1 MSTPRLPNQKTQY
14 KKLNERL
21 SKYMASVLSIYES
34 LSKEAAG
41 IALTTD
47 YYGESEFSFK
57 DYPITRD
64 RIQKLQQQFV
74 SDLGGLIY
82 AGTSDEWKRSNLLQ
96 DMIADKVLGKYVGE
110 HKGKKYEHYYQKNS
124 GALKA
129 FQQRKDRGLNLSD
142 KLWNQSKDLKTSLE
156 ETLSVSIEKGIDAV
170 TLSKR
175 ISKYLWDFPSMQ
187 AAYEEKFGHASK
199 AKDCEY
205 RSIRL
210 ARSEIN
216 MAYRTA
222 EQERWRQFDFVV
234 GYEIKLSGSHPAEDV
249 CDRLAGKYPKDF
261 VWSGWHPNCYTDEAK
276 VLTADGW
283 KYFRDVKDTDL
294 IFSLNP
300 QTRDVEWTSIVARQ
314 CYQYNGEVVRFYN
327 KSLECV
333 VTPDH
338 NMVYIH
344 KYGKDIR
351 KISAKDFRMTLGA
364 FYRTCEHNEE
374 KERDTINIGGEIW
387 NFDDY
392 CEFMG
397 YWLADG
403 SVAHT
408 STITLCQKC
417 GEPAW
422 DSIISCINRLGYKSF
437 IKKDRIE
444 FNRAPIVR
452 YLRQFGRCNEKY
464 IPTEILS
471 ASKRQILLFLNA
483 FIKCDGYSRKT
494 KDYIGSRGSLFH
506 SEKEERLYFTT
517 SDKMAG
523 QLCQL
528 LLMIGHR
535 PSFSIK
541 EPKTHVTQ
549 DGKVFNANY
558 PCYVINECY
567 SGTSTVFN
575 KDSVPYNGNVY
586 DLTLEKNHIMYISY
600 NGRCF
605 WGSNCMDYCVPILK
619 TEEEYFADDDI
630 KSKNEVTDVPREFK
644 DWCTE
649 NWNRISKAEK
659 RGTLPYF
666 LRDNKE
672 YYQKE
677 LSVKKAAVLRHK
689 NRDAKAIQASW
700 DNRTY
705 LRSYAFSEKSLY
717 SYEDYI
723 DVVKQGKYFGVS
735 TKELEEYVLFAKDI
749 KAEEYAKLIESANER
764 IREKHQTVAKYR
776 SELYRIKRS
785 LSEANGQYQM
795 QDIQDKI
802 TEFIENN
809 KLAGGPGS
817 IRYGDTMPNAS
828 IFREFAN
835 KIKKEVV
842 SRSEHLQIK
851 TGISKNLPSVLYPKS
866 KYLKG
871 EDYLFDKEFFDL
883 LPEEVKFEI
892 KDGDGVSHYN
902 SASKICTIYDGNRN
916 AGSRYHAK
924 SVIYHEGG
932 HAIFD
937 RRQLVKDK
945 KFIQLFQYAESELLY
960 MDEFS
965 IYYPLLGGRV
975 KRKMT
980 RGSYISRRLE
990 IISDRVANASDSEL
1004 KILQRHGFCR
1014 EDILEAI
1021 GSCADLLKSVDN
1033 RIGWGHDTSYFS
1045 IGDNRQH
1052 EFIAHAFELKFIGNP
1067 FIKKFMPDIYSR
1079 MLAYV
1084 ESL

>member
-21 SKYMASVLSIYES
+21 SRYVASVLSIYES
-34 LSKEAAG
+34 LNKEAAK
-41 IALTTD
+41 IALSTD
-47 YYGESEFSFK
+47 YDGTEEFSFD
-57 DYPITRD
+57 DYPITKD
-64 RIQKLQQQFV
+64 RVHKLQQQFV
-74 SDLGGLIY
+74 SDLGGVIMS
-82 AGTSDEWKRSNLLQ
+82 GTSEEWKNSNLLQ

-110 HKGKKYEHYYQKNS
+110 HKGKEFEHYYQKNS

-129 FQQRKDRGLNLSD
+129 FQQRKDKGLNLSQ
-142 KLWNQSKDLKTSLE
+142 KLWNQSADYKTELE
-156 ETLSVSIEKGIDAV
+156 EILSVSIEKGIDAV

-175 ISKYLWDFPSMQ
+175 VSKYLWDFPSMQ
-187 AAYEEKFGHASK
+187 AAYEEKFGHASR
-199 AKDCEY
+199 AKNCEY

-222 EQERWRQFDFVV
+222 EQERWRQFDFVI
-234 GYEIKLSGSHPAEDV
+234 GYEIKLSGSHPKRDV
-249 CDRLAGKYPKDF
+249 CDDLVGKYPKDF
-261 VWSGWHPNCYTDEAK
+261 EFLGFHPNC
-276 VLTADGW
+276 
-283 KYFRDVKDTDL
+283 
-294 IFSLNP
+294 
-300 QTRDVEWTSIVARQ
+300 
-314 CYQYNGEVVRFYN
+314 
-327 KSLECV
+327 
-333 VTPDH
+333 
-338 NMVYIH
+338 
-344 KYGKDIR
+344 
-351 KISAKDFRMTLGA
+351 
-364 FYRTCEHNEE
+364 
-374 KERDTINIGGEIW
+374 
-387 NFDDY
+387 
-392 CEFMG
+392 
-397 YWLADG
+397 
-403 SVAHT
+403 
-408 STITLCQKC
+408 LC
-417 GEPAW
+417 
-422 DSIISCINRLGYKSF
+422 
-437 IKKDRIE
+437 
-444 FNRAPIVR
+444 
-452 YLRQFGRCNEKY
+452 
-464 IPTEILS
+464 
-471 ASKRQILLFLNA
+471 
-483 FIKCDGYSRKT
+483 
-494 KDYIGSRGSLFH
+494 
-506 SEKEERLYFTT
+506 
-517 SDKMAG
+517 
-523 QLCQL
+523 
-528 LLMIGHR
+528 
-535 PSFSIK
+535 
-541 EPKTHVTQ
+541 
-549 DGKVFNANY
+549 
-558 PCYVINECY
+558 
-567 SGTSTVFN
+567 
-575 KDSVPYNGNVY
+575 
-586 DLTLEKNHIMYISY
+586 
-600 NGRCF
+600 
-605 WGSNCMDYCVPILK
+605 YCVPILK
-619 TEEEYFADDDI
+619 TDDEYFADDDV
-630 KSKNEVTDVPREFK
+630 KSPNEVTDVPKNFK
-644 DWCTE
+644 EWATG
-649 NWNRISKAEK
+649 NWNRIAAAEK

-689 NRDAKAIQASW
+689 NRDAKAIQAAW

-717 SYEDYI
+717 NYEDYI

-735 TKELEEYVLFAKDI
+735 TKELEEYVLYAKDI
-749 KAEEYAKLIESANER
+749 KAEEYAKLIESANEK

-802 TEFIENN
+802 TEFIANN

-817 IRYGDTMPNAS
+817 IKYGDEMPNAS

-851 TGISKNLPSVLYPKS
+851 TGISKNLPTVLYPKS

-883 LPEEVKFEI
+883 LPEEVKFVI
-892 KDGDGVSHYN
+892 KDGDGVSNYN
-902 SASKICTIYDGNRN
+902 AASKICTIYDGNRN

-932 HAIFD
+932 HSIFD

-965 IYYPLLGGRV
+965 IYYPLLGGRA

-990 IISDRVANASDSEL
+990 IIRDRVANASDSEL

-1033 RIGWGHDTSYFS
+1033 RIGWGHDTSYFT

-1052 EFIAHAFELKFIGNP
+1052 EFIAHAFESKFIGNP